1 MTPQVLKNECHI
13 QFDDCL
19 KNTHIKGKRVFDFAK
34 IKSLFSNFHIFVLAT
49 NRGSFAKTT
58 GAKQLGLDEWK
69 KNYKPSLWLK
79 NTVAQIE
86 DEQTKFASVD
96 VCKVIP
102 EFAELKEK
110 RFRFDLNDQK
120 LFDLQAINGYDA
132 MKGTRV
138 AYNNIFYDEIN
149 EKAEFVRKGN
159 IVAFLNS
166 ILASTDNQVANFG
179 KQRNDCLCL
188 MCNYCDKKI

>member
-1 MTPQVLKNECHI
+1 M
-13 QFDDCL
+13 
-19 KNTHIKGKRVFDFAK
+19 
-34 IKSLFSNFHIFVLAT
+34 
-49 NRGSFAKTT
+49 
-58 GAKQLGLDEWK
+58 
-69 KNYKPSLWLK
+69 
-79 NTVAQIE
+79 AQIE

-96 VCKVIP
+96 VCKVIT
-102 EFAELKEK
+102 EFSELKEK
-110 RFRFDLNDQK
+110 HFRFDLNDQK

-179 KQRNDCLCL
+179 KKRDDYL
-188 MCNYCDKKI
+188 

>member
-1 MTPQVLKNECHI
+1 MCQ
-13 QFDDCL
+13 
-19 KNTHIKGKRVFDFAK
+19 
-34 IKSLFSNFHIFVLAT
+34 
-49 NRGSFAKTT
+49 
-58 GAKQLGLDEWK
+58 
-69 KNYKPSLWLK
+69 
-79 NTVAQIE
+79 
-86 DEQTKFASVD
+86 
-96 VCKVIP
+96 VIP
-102 EFAELKEK
+102 EFADLKEK
-110 RFRFDLNDQK
+110 HFRFDLDKKK

-179 KQRNDCLCL
+179 KQRDDCLWL
-188 MCNYCDKKI
+188 MCNYKDMNNLILLSLGIEKLDDEVATYDLVYENVRVPFLVVIRNRYNQEAQDKFIKHNLAVD